1 MAKIDTSK
9 INGYAEMTA
18 EQKLAALEA
27 FEYEDGLSEVER
39 LRNAISKANS
49 DAAEWKRKHNALLS
63 DDEKRKAEEQKVDV
77 GFWDSEGVY
86 KEDIQTITPQEV
98 KEIKP
103 SFTSVLCTIEQK
115 IKEIANFHCGV
126 CPQNEGQCD
135 GCCVDLLRNKS
146 KGILREFFGRER
158 NV

>member
-1 MAKIDTSK
+1 MEKENIFNQNLFDFFVENHNLHLLNGEILDIKNAVFKDFLNDLGFLSID
-9 INGYAEMTA
+9 E
-18 EQKLAALEA
+18 
-27 FEYEDGLSEVER
+27 
-39 LRNAISKANS
+39 
-49 DAAEWKRKHNALLS
+49 LS
-63 DDEKRKAEEQKVDV
+63 DLFHATIKEMNKRKAEEQKVDV

-86 KEDIQTITPQEV
+86 KEDIQTITPQEA

-103 SFTSVLCTIEQK
+103 AFTSVLCTIEQK

>member
-1 MAKIDTSK
+1 MEKENIFNQNLFDFFVENHNLHLLNGEILDIKNAVFKDFLNDLGFLSID
-9 INGYAEMTA
+9 E
-18 EQKLAALEA
+18 
-27 FEYEDGLSEVER
+27 
-39 LRNAISKANS
+39 
-49 DAAEWKRKHNALLS
+49 LS
-63 DDEKRKAEEQKVDV
+63 DLFHATIKEMNKRKAEEQKVDV

-103 SFTSVLCTIEQK
+103 AFTSVLCTIEQK